1 MNVLIRSRQATK
13 KIKSIVAIFFVSSFF
28 YQLLD

>member
-13 KIKSIVAIFFVSSFF
+13 KIKSNIWIFFVSNFF